1 MSTLLPR
8 LFRTA
13 THLSSRTLA
22 FVGGQGKSGTTWV
35 EKLID
40 AHPQAACLG
49 EGHFAEGLGRVLYQ
63 ALDAYNGLITSNNQ
77 RFHELEDFPT
87 FSADDAAE
95 LVRAA
100 LLMQFSRIAE
110 RNREAQVIAVRTPSE
125 LNWLRELNDA
135 FPTARFVHV
144 LRDPRDVAMSMW
156 WHSERLEPGRMARDN
171 ETPGGLALKLVPRWA
186 QHVAHVR
193 DTAVQIGAHLLEV
206 RYEDLHG
213 ESQRT
218 VQALFE
224 FLGLDADPVLCKS
237 CVERASFSRLSGRDV
252 GQIDVNSHFRTG
264 TTNQWQGT
272 IPAGPAQGWPRE
284 VAMVLKSLG
293 YSID

>member
-1 MSTLLPR
+1 MATLLPR
-8 LFRTA
+8 LVSTA

-63 ALDAYNGLITSNNQ
+63 ALDAYNGRVISNNQ
-77 RFHELEDFPT
+77 RFPELEDFPG

-100 LLMQFSRIAE
+100 LLLQFARIAE
-110 RNREAQVIAVRTPSE
+110 RNRDAQVIAVRTPSE
-125 LNWLRELNDA
+125 LNWLRELHGA
-135 FPTARFVHV
+135 LPAARFVHV
-144 LRDPRDVAMSMW
+144 LRDPRDVVMSMW

-171 ETPGGLALKLVPRWA
+171 GTPAGLALKLVPRWA

-193 DTAVQIGAHLLEV
+193 DTAGQTGAHLHEV
-206 RYEDLHG
+206 RYEDLHAQ
-213 ESQRT
+213 SQRT
-218 VQALFE
+218 VQSLFE
-224 FLGLDADPVLCKS
+224 FLGLDAGPTHCKA
-237 CVERASFSRLSGRDV
+237 CVEAASFSRLSGRDV
-252 GQIDVNSHFRTG
+252 GQTDVNSHFRTG
-264 TTNQWQGT
+264 IMGQWQGA
-272 IPAGPAQGWPRE
+272 IPAAPVQGWPRA
-284 VAMVLKSLG
+284 VAAVLESLD
-293 YSID
+293 YSTD